1 MKSLIHRTLMGMAA
15 GASLAS
21 FVVPASAAEPVT
33 EDIYTEEL
41 PAQVFFDEGENA
53 KFTERFGKLVDEG
66 KAFTTTA
73 LLKDVGKAGSEKV
86 PASQLAQVDADSKD
100 LALPDLYD
108 QSVDSVLMIAS
119 LYNCGRCDNWHVGA
133 IATAW
138 AANEDGIVVTNY
150 HVLEGKGEEHFLGVM
165 TRSGKVYPVVE
176 VLAGDKAADVAF
188 IKVDT
193 SGEKLQPLALGASAR
208 VGEDVTVIS
217 NPQRRKWVMTH
228 GIVSRYFLNKIS
240 PQAGFVTRMSIT
252 AEYAVGS
259 SGGPLLN
266 NKGEVIGMV
275 CSTQP
280 VFARNDN
287 QPKDT
292 PGTVQMVYKD
302 SVPVVAIRALVD
314 ETK

>member
-1 MKSLIHRTLMGMAA
+1 MGMAA

-21 FVVPASAAEPVT
+21 FVMPALAAEPVT
-33 EDIYTEEL
+33 EDLYTEEL

-53 KFTERFGKLVDEG
+53 KFTERFGKIVDEG
-66 KAFTTTA
+66 KAFSTTA
-73 LLKDVGKAGSEKV
+73 LLKDVGKAGSKKV
-86 PASQLAQVDADSKD
+86 AASELAKTAPNAKD

-119 LYNCGRCDNWHVGA
+119 LYKCGRCDNWHVGA
-133 IATAW
+133 VATAW

-150 HVLEGKGEEHFLGVM
+150 HVLEGKGDDHFLGVM
-165 TRSGKVYPVVE
+165 TRSGKTYPVVE

-193 SGEKLQPLALGASAR
+193 SGDKLQPLALGESAR
-208 VGEDVTVIS
+208 VGEDVSVIS
-217 NPQRRKWVMTH
+217 NPQRRKWMMTH

-252 AEYAVGS
+252 ADYGVGS
-259 SGGPLLN
+259 SGAPLLD

-280 VFARNDN
+280 VYARGDN
-287 QPKDT
+287 QPKDS
-292 PGTVQMVYKD
+292 PGSVQMVYKD
-302 SVPVVAIRALVD
+302 SVPVAAIRALVD
-314 ETK
+314 QEK